1 VLVKKNTSNT
11 IITVVGFDIVIMKIQ
26 NLVLALGLAGLGVV
40 QQISSAQALSYTWSF
55 VTDSGS
61 TGGAGNTVSGT
72 ISGLNIGANNGNGL
86 TISTS
91 TTPNGQ
97 LENITN
103 WTFIQTSLGGNA
115 FTVNSAGQVTLADAE
130 YKDPSGDKLFFGGY
144 GGYIPG
150 IGTGTGTT
158 YFENSIG
165 GATAFVSSSSSVP
178 FDFNPTIGVILGI
191 PLFLGMRTLKQR
203 QAFQVK

>member
-1 VLVKKNTSNT
+1 VKKNTSNT

-97 LENITN
+97 LENTALLIDMRYRIS
-103 WTFIQTSLGGNA
+103 FSL
-115 FTVNSAGQVTLADAE
+115 
-130 YKDPSGDKLFFGGY
+130 
-144 GGYIPG
+144 
-150 IGTGTGTT
+150 
-158 YFENSIG
+158 
-165 GATAFVSSSSSVP
+165 
-178 FDFNPTIGVILGI
+178 LG
-191 PLFLGMRTLKQR
+191 L
-203 QAFQVK
+203 QAFMYLMRVKYAV

>member
-130 YKDPSGDKLFFGGY
+130 YKDPSGDKLFLVGMV
-144 GGYIPG
+144 
-150 IGTGTGTT
+150 GT
-158 YFENSIG
+158 SQ
-165 GATAFVSSSSSVP
+165 ALVLVLVLP
-178 FDFNPTIGVILGI
+178 ILKI
-191 PLFLGMRTLKQR
+191 LLVEQ
-203 QAFQVK
+203 QHS